1 MAVLGLWTLNDAN
14 AAVVNTQQFADKLNL
29 TGKVRCNLLEIAF
42 IVSSLP
48 SSQHVSRDTDRLLAL
63 RKAYERLMC

>member
-1 MAVLGLWTLNDAN
+1 MDAQRRECGSGEYT
-14 AAVVNTQQFADKLNL
+14 AFADKLNL

-48 SSQHVSRDTDRLLAL
+48 SSQHVSPDTDRLLAL